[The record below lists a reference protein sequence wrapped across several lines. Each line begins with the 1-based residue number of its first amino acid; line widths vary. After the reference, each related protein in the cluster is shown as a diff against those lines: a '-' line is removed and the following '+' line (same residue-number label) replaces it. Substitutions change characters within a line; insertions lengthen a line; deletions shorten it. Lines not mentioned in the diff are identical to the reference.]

1 MRTLI
6 LLACCLV
13 VSCLVG
19 CVIVRTP
26 VVQINMGPS
35 PEDLD
40 SSQVPP
46 TATHEEARAE
56 LIKAYKHVRYLEH
69 QNARLREKHEDA
81 RQERDEY
88 KRKYKRLKDKYDD

>member
-13 VSCLVG
+13 VFCLVG
-19 CVIVRTP
+19 CVNVRTP
-26 VVQINMGPS
+26 DVQINMRP
-35 PEDLD
+35 PPDDLD

-56 LIKAYKHVRYLEH
+56 LIKAYKHIRYLEH
-69 QNARLREKHEDA
+69 QNARLREKREDA

-88 KRKYKRLKDKYDD
+88 KRKYKRLKDRYDD